1 MQFITLLRRRSIGL
15 LWSGLALSAVGD
27 QLYTV
32 ALSWIAVD
40 IFGPA
45 AGYIAAVKSA
55 IILAV
60 LFLGGAMSDRWDR
73 RRTMIGA
80 DLCRCAVLVLV
91 VLFWM
96 IEGQPDAW
104 VLTLAVAVLAA
115 GEALFLPALQTI
127 LPQLIANEP
136 GLLAGTNALL
146 DATNRLAR
154 LLGPGLIALAGA
166 VIAPIHFFTA
176 NALSFL
182 LSAAAI
188 MALPLSSTPVA
199 PPVSQQKKHPLASL
213 SYGYR
218 AMHRQPLLGF
228 LLDSNAFIGGA
239 WYVAFFLAVPLIISS
254 QFDASLTTGF
264 GLYGLVIAAFGVS
277 NLIANLIVGNR
288 PMPEHPARMIYLGVC
303 TTGTGILLM
312 ALAALAP
319 IPVHWRLV
327 GFVIASG
334 VSGFGG
340 PFKDVAFA
348 TLRQTLLPS
357 ADIAPATR
365 IYIVTSHAGMLFGM
379 LVAPMMSSR
388 VSPGDLLLIC
398 GGTYLAVAIIGW
410 LRFAR

>member
-15 LWSGLALSAVGD
+15 LWSGLALSAIGD

-45 AGYIAAVKSA
+45 AGYIAAIKSA

-60 LFLGGAMSDRWDR
+60 LFFGGAMSDGWDR
-73 RRTMIGA
+73 RRTMIVA

-91 VLFWM
+91 VLVWM
-96 IEGQPDAW
+96 IERQPDAW
-104 VLTLAVAVLAA
+104 VLALAVAVLAA
-115 GEALFLPALQTI
+115 GEAFFLPALQTI
-127 LPQLIANEP
+127 LPQLVVNEP

-166 VIAPIHFFTA
+166 IIAPIHFFTA

-188 MALPLSSTPVA
+188 MGLPPSSTPA
-199 PPVSQQKKHPLASL
+199 RSSAAQQPKHPFASL
-213 SYGYR
+213 LHGYR
-218 AMHRQPLLGF
+218 TMHTQPLLGF

-288 PMPEHPARMIYLGVC
+288 PMPEHPARMILLGVC
-303 TTGTGILLM
+303 ATGTGILLM
-312 ALAALAP
+312 ALAVLVP
-319 IPVHWRLV
+319 MRPHWQL
-327 GFVIASG
+327 GAFVLASG
-334 VSGFGG
+334 LSGFGG

-348 TLRQTLLPS
+348 TLRQTLLPA

-365 IYIVTSHAGMLFGM
+365 TYIVTTHAGMLFGM
-379 LVAPMMSSR
+379 LVAPMMSRS
-388 VSPGDLLLIC
+388 VSPSDLLLIC
-398 GGTYLAVAIIGW
+398 GGIYLAVAVIGW
-410 LRFAR
+410 LRFSR

>member
-1 MQFITLLRRRSIGL
+1 MQFIKLLSRRSIGL
-15 LWSGLALSAVGD
+15 LWSGLALSAIGD

-40 IFGPA
+40 IFGPS
-45 AGYIAAVKSA
+45 AGYITAVKSA

-60 LFLGGAMSDRWDR
+60 LFFGGTMSDQWDR

-91 VLFWM
+91 VAVWM
-96 IEGQPDAW
+96 VEGQPDPW
-104 VLTLAVAVLAA
+104 VLALAVAVLAA

-127 LPQLIANEP
+127 LPQLVAKEP
-136 GLLAGTNALL
+136 ELLPGTNALL

-166 VIAPIHFFTA
+166 IIAPIHFFTA

-188 MALPLSSTPVA
+188 AALPLQSRLPAQPASSER
-199 PPVSQQKKHPLASL
+199 KHPFFSL
-213 SYGYR
+213 LYGYR
-218 AMHRQPLLGF
+218 AMHRQPMLGF
-228 LLDSNAFIGGA
+228 LLDSNAFISGA

-288 PMPEHPARMIYLGVC
+288 PMPEQPARMIFLGVC
-303 TTGTGILLM
+303 ATGTGILLM
-312 ALAALAP
+312 ALACIAP
-319 IPVHWRLV
+319 ISDHWRLSA
-327 GFVIASG
+327 FILASG
-334 VSGFGG
+334 LSGFGG
-340 PFKDVAFA
+340 PFKDIAFA

-365 IYIVTSHAGMLFGM
+365 AYIVTTHIGMLFGM
-379 LVAPMMSSR
+379 LAAPLASHGG
-388 VSPGDLLLIC
+388 SPTNLLLIC
-398 GGTYLAVAIIGW
+398 GGVYFVVAITGG
-410 LRFAR
+410 LRFAK

>member
-15 LWSGLALSAVGD
+15 LWSGLALSAIGD

-40 IFGPA
+40 IFGPS
-45 AGYIAAVKSA
+45 AGYITAVKSA

-60 LFLGGAMSDRWDR
+60 LFFGGAMSDGWDR

-80 DLCRCAVLVLV
+80 DLCRFAALVLV
-91 VLFWM
+91 VVVWM

-104 VLTLAVAVLAA
+104 VLALAVAILAA

-166 VIAPIHFFTA
+166 IIAPIHFFTA
-176 NALSFL
+176 NAVSFL

-188 MALPLSSTPVA
+188 AALPLSASQPA
-199 PPVSQQKKHPLASL
+199 LPVSTERKHPFASL
-213 SYGYR
+213 LYGYR
-218 AMHRQPLLGF
+218 AMHREPLLGF

-288 PMPEHPARMIYLGVC
+288 SMPEQPARMIFMGVSA
-303 TTGTGILLM
+303 TGTGILLM
-312 ALAALAP
+312 ALATLAP
-319 IPVHWRLV
+319 MPDHWRLTA
-327 GFVIASG
+327 FVLASG
-334 VSGFGG
+334 LSGFGG

-365 IYIVTSHAGMLFGM
+365 AYIVTTHVGMLFGM
-379 LVAPMMSSR
+379 LVAPM
-388 VSPGDLLLIC
+388 VSNSISPSDLLLIC
-398 GGTYLAVAIIGW
+398 GGVYLAVACTGW
-410 LRFAR
+410 LRFVR